1 MRHERG
7 EAPPTTGGGGSGAQ
21 EEEGRTRNSF
31 SFYISRCISHTADEE
46 ERDREKPNARAVQN
60 GKKALSRS
68 VVCQFLSLI
77 SERKRSRNIL
87 DEFRNLVSPHF
98 YSFLTPFNS
107 PQFQKGMGRGGI
119 LARGTDS
126 LPREKRSSSSRHLFR
141 TFQTL
146 FFSSSPDLFPLQKQI
161 EEGKGKNCSLGLV
174 FFHFFPCLSL

>member
-1 MRHERG
+1 MAH
-7 EAPPTTGGGGSGAQ
+7 Q

-46 ERDREKPNARAVQN
+46 ERDKEKPNARAVQN

-68 VVCQFLSLI
+68 VDCQFLSLI

-87 DEFRNLVSPHF
+87 DEFRNLVFPHF
-98 YSFLTPFNS
+98 YSFRTPFNS
-107 PQFQKGMGRGGI
+107 PQFQKRMGRGGI

-126 LPREKRSSSSRHLFR
+126 LPREKRSSPSRHLFR

>member
-1 MRHERG
+1 MAH
-7 EAPPTTGGGGSGAQ
+7 Q

-68 VVCQFLSLI
+68 VDCQLLSLI

-98 YSFLTPFNS
+98 YSFRTPFNS
-107 PQFQKGMGRGGI
+107 PQFQKRMGRGGI
-119 LARGTDS
+119 LARGTDP
-126 LPREKRSSSSRHLFR
+126 LPREKRSSRHLFR

-146 FFSSSPDLFPLQKQI
+146 FLFLSGSFPLAKANRGGERKELLSSSCF
-161 EEGKGKNCSLGLV
+161 
-174 FFHFFPCLSL
+174 LSLFSLPQPLALTPGGGPQ